1 MNVIAIETVPLQ
13 NSMRIIQITQ
23 TQTGATH
30 SKGNRPNRDWMCGM
44 NL

>member
-1 MNVIAIETVPLQ
+1 MNVIAIETVPRQ

-30 SKGNRPNRDWMCGM
+30 SKGNIDQTEIECVG
-44 NL
+44 